1 LAKAEGLAKEDVEEE
16 SPVPRHAP
24 RHARGLELACGVAD
38 PELVEREL
46 VEPVETARDP
56 EPACGEPVEP
66 VERASRLLHESSDD
80 VLVRERGRGSLF
92 EFG

>member
-1 LAKAEGLAKEDVEEE
+1 LAKAEGLAKEDAEGE

-46 VEPVETARDP
+46 VEPVETAR
-56 EPACGEPVEP
+56 EPEP

-80 VLVRERGRGSLF
+80 VLVHERGLGSLF